1 MIQKMGPASVMAEL
15 GSGPSPA
22 HQNESMYSWMLDR
35 RNAKSNG
42 TDITLMA
49 FAGSVPMMLMFFV
62 SVVMTSSPD

>member
-1 MIQKMGPASVMAEL
+1 
-15 GSGPSPA
+15 
-22 HQNESMYSWMLDR
+22 MYSWMLDR